1 MKKSFKVLSTL
12 AFVGTALLGM
22 TACSSSDDNI
32 SGSENANNDLKQY
45 VAVNIQSVQSAAAA
59 GAKAATRAKNDTYE
73 DGTADEQKVT
83 SIAFYFFNADGTP
96 FRLSNNNNHNWL
108 SL

>member
-1 MKKSFKVLSTL
+1 MKNSIKVLSTL

-22 TACSSSDDNI
+22 TACSSSDDDVA
-32 SGSENANNDLKQY
+32 GSQNVTNDAKQY
-45 VAVNIQSVQSAAAA
+45 VAVNIQSVQNAPAA

-73 DGTADEQKVT
+73 DGTADEQKVS

-96 FRLSNNNNHNWL
+96 FRLSKMTTTTG
-108 SL
+108 

>member
-73 DGTADEQKVT
+73 DGTADEQK
-83 SIAFYFFNADGTP
+83 SYQH
-96 FRLSNNNNHNWL
+96 RLLLLQRRWYTFPSEQQ
-108 SL
+108 